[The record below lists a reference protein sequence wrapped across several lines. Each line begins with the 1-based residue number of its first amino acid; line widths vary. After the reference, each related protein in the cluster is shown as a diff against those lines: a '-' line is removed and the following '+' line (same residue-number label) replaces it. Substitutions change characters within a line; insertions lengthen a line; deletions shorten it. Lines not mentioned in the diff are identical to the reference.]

1 MKFSAGYQA
10 DEAWVD
16 ALVARRDALCDV
28 YFAFGSMPSGRKAV
42 TSEERQLE
50 DLGRIADAGIPLHIL
65 FNANCYG
72 ARAQARSFFAEIGD
86 TIERFA
92 ADGALTGVTTTSP
105 LLAKFVKDNFPQL
118 ETRASVNMEIGT
130 VEGMDYLADVFDG
143 YYLKRE
149 LNRDL
154 AAVRRIKEWCDAH
167 GKRLYLLANYGTNE
181 LDRAGG
187 SGELRG
193 TLHGDEACH
202 AHQRASR
209 ANTGVLCDRLASG
222 RHHVTAR
229 AEPFSAVRAKGA
241 KMITETAE
249 GVILNV
255 RAAPRS
261 SRAGLDG
268 TVGDAVKV
276 RVRSAPVDGKA
287 NKELIETLADAF
299 GVAKSAV
306 SFVSGETSK
315 TKRVLLRGV
324 TKEAILSRL

>member
-167 GKRLYLLANYGTNE
+167 GKRLYLLANSGCLNFCSSHVFHDNLVAHEAEIAREDNGYAYGGTCWKWLAKPENRAMWMERTNWIAPE
-181 LDRAGG
+181 EVANYEGLCTAMKLATRINEHPVRILESYATG
-187 SGELRG
+187 SHL
-193 TLHGDEACH
+193 GDIMSLLEPNHSALF
-202 AHQRASR
+202 AQKEQR
-209 ANTGVLCDRLASG
+209 
-222 RHHVTAR
+222 
-229 AEPFSAVRAKGA
+229 
-241 KMITETAE
+241 
-249 GVILNV
+249 
-255 RAAPRS
+255 
-261 SRAGLDG
+261 
-268 TVGDAVKV
+268 
-276 RVRSAPVDGKA
+276 
-287 NKELIETLADAF
+287 
-299 GVAKSAV
+299 
-306 SFVSGETSK
+306 
-315 TKRVLLRGV
+315 
-324 TKEAILSRL
+324 

>member
-10 DEAWVD
+10 DEAWID

-167 GKRLYLLANYGTNE
+167 GKRLYLLANSGCLNFCSSHVFHDNLVAHEAEIAREDNGYAYG
-181 LDRAGG
+181 
-187 SGELRG
+187 G
-193 TLHGDEACH
+193 TCWKW
-202 AHQRASR
+202 
-209 ANTGVLCDRLASG
+209 LAKP
-222 RHHVTAR
+222 
-229 AEPFSAVRAKGA
+229 ENRAKWMERTNWIAPEEVANYEGLC
-241 KMITETAE
+241 TAMKLATRINE
-249 GVILNV
+249 HPVRILESY
-255 RAAPRS
+255 ATGS
-261 SRAGLDG
+261 HL
-268 TVGDAVKV
+268 GDIMSLLEPNH
-276 RVRSAPVDGKA
+276 SALFA
-287 NKELIETLADAF
+287 QKEQ
-299 GVAKSAV
+299 
-306 SFVSGETSK
+306 
-315 TKRVLLRGV
+315 R
-324 TKEAILSRL
+324 

>member
-167 GKRLYLLANYGTNE
+167 GKRLYLLANSGCLNFCSSHVFHDNLVAHEAEIAREDNGYAYG
-181 LDRAGG
+181 
-187 SGELRG
+187 G
-193 TLHGDEACH
+193 TCWKW
-202 AHQRASR
+202 
-209 ANTGVLCDRLASG
+209 LAKP
-222 RHHVTAR
+222 
-229 AEPFSAVRAKGA
+229 ENRAKWMERTNWIAPEEVANYEGLC
-241 KMITETAE
+241 TAMKLATRINE
-249 GVILNV
+249 HPVRILESY
-255 RAAPRS
+255 ATGS
-261 SRAGLDG
+261 HL
-268 TVGDAVKV
+268 GDIMSLLEPNH
-276 RVRSAPVDGKA
+276 SALFA
-287 NKELIETLADAF
+287 QKEQ
-299 GVAKSAV
+299 
-306 SFVSGETSK
+306 
-315 TKRVLLRGV
+315 R
-324 TKEAILSRL
+324 